1 MLVQHN
7 HTLCSLILFCRLD
20 FTKPLSLSEIISRLS
35 HLLNCISYSE
45 LLPSVTDAQFT
56 APSELVSCS
65 DAMFTAPAI
74 IPTLDL
80 LNSDGPP

>member
-1 MLVQHN
+1 MLIEHN
-7 HTLCSLILFCRLD
+7 GTMSSLTLFGRLGVI
-20 FTKPLSLSEIISRLS
+20 TPLSLSEIISRLS